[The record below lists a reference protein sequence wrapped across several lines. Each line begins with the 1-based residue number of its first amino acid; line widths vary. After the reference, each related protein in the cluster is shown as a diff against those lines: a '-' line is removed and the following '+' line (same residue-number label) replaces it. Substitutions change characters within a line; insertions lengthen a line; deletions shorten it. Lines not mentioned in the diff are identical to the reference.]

1 MTVLVK
7 RATGRVPSS
16 VCSHVRLL
24 EEQQEVRP
32 MLLTEYCDELKAV
45 DTGTS
50 APMFVQDLW
59 PRLGNAD
66 ARLQCKI
73 YIADDKPSRSQHENG
88 LKHKGN
94 VDRYVRE
101 VYKKGETNKK
111 DKADEAAEL
120 ARVNNV
126 RLSSLRFAC

>member
-1 MTVLVK
+1 MQLHRYFCTY
-7 RATGRVPSS
+7 
-16 VCSHVRLL
+16 VCLI
-24 EEQQEVRP
+24 
-32 MLLTEYCDELKAV
+32 
-45 DTGTS
+45 
-50 APMFVQDLW
+50 W
-59 PRLGNAD
+59 PCLGNAY

-126 RLSSLRFAC
+126 RLPLFALLAWNSDGASSNRQQH